1 MQAAQLLLTYLFH
14 HELESVIIIIIIII
28 IVIIII
34 VVVIIIIIIIII
46 IIKLRNSCT
55 TYLAECG
62 QKLQQVLPNLLF
74 HIYQAA
80 PQQLNRPAVSSLL

>member
-14 HELESVIIIIIIII
+14 HELESVIIIII